1 MVKQKPVLHRI
12 SEILEK
18 KGKSQYWLAQETGIT
33 ANSINSYVKNK
44 VEPSLTNLFRIAEAL
59 KVNPKDLINS

>member
-1 MVKQKPVLHRI
+1 MAKVLHRI
-12 SEILEK
+12 KEALEK

-33 ANSINSYVKNK
+33 NNSINSYVNNK

>member
-1 MVKQKPVLHRI
+1 MVAIKPLHRI
-12 SEILEK
+12 KEVLEK

-33 ANSINSYVKNK
+33 NNSINMYVNNK

-59 KVNPKDLINS
+59 GVNPKELINS